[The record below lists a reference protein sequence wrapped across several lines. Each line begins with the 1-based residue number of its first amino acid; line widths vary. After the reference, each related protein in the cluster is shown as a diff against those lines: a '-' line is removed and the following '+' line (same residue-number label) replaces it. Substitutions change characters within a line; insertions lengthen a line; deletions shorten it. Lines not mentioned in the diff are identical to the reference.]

1 MPRPRRPP
9 GAGPALTLLS
19 LLFFPSL
26 VVAAQQQQPLDARIV
41 PHHLHHNHNHA
52 PAPAPAHAHKPARDA
67 TLSDADRRHH
77 YTPVTPVLAHHERA
91 IATKVSSAPAPSA
104 VRARRGAGAA
114 SGVLAPSARS
124 LNDWEVEDFVL
135 LATVDGHIHARDRYN
150 GEEIWEIAGKP
161 MLETIYNV
169 SEGRAT
175 LQDQP
180 FVWIV
185 EPREDGAL
193 YVLLPGPYP
202 VLQSLGLTV
211 KQLTDIA
218 PYSSDDPD
226 LPVVYNVEKKTFML
240 NVDAA
245 TGLVK
250 QSFSPSGTFGHN
262 DDSCASPVKNVFHE
276 RDCRGTFEI
285 GQTEYTITI
294 HNKKTNEHV
303 CTIKYA
309 EWASNSRDIDLK
321 SQYTRTMDDQYIY
334 GRFNGEVFSY
344 DHKRPRPAQRPLF
357 HHHLPYPV
365 ARVFD
370 VARPANDDS
379 AQAPLVLLPQPSGP
393 KVVDEKANQVWLNT
407 TESGAWYALS
417 EMSYPAVTDGAP
429 VAPCYNENE
438 LLGWD
443 ATYALP
449 ADEKTLVG
457 VHVLDHRVQPSS
469 SFQAIAAPT
478 QYHQIDNGQVVSI
491 PPTSSPMER
500 PTIDPPPEPSL
511 KTQPYAFANK
521 ELLAICALMIV
532 FLLYFG
538 KWRGPG
544 KLAPYWDYY
553 LASLTNSL
561 TQHKQQQQQQP
572 QPLPPLTASAQPED
586 VLTKPAETDGGPVA
600 DDAAPAEKPITLSDE
615 SVTQALPDNSQEKP
629 QLLAAFEPE
638 AREKKAVS
646 FVIPQDDEEDMSPL
660 SRTTTVEQQ
669 PSPSQDASLTM
680 INSNSNTERTGN
692 AESGDTTQDPCA
704 TPGTPKKKKTHR
716 GKRGGR
722 KLNKNQQKDEEELG
736 RIVDAAK
743 QLDPSPSLHPD
754 EMTLN
759 GDDMQD
765 VANIKRIGKL
775 TIDQDR
781 LLGNGSGGTFVFEGK
796 WNEREVAI
804 KRMLPQY
811 FGLAEQE
818 VKLLQE
824 SDLHPNVIRYFDDE
838 KDENFLYIAVELCQA
853 SLFDLYR
860 DGRPGEE
867 LTEAQQKLSLDIS
880 RNIPRVLYQLANGLN
895 HLHSLRIIHRDIK
908 PQNILIA
915 YPSRNQTNC
924 PRLVISDFGLCKT
937 LPDNMSTLIGTTG
950 NAGTVGWKAPELISQ
965 PKDVMNGSSTGMSRD
980 SSSSTDPVAQGVKRA
995 VDIFSLGCV
1004 FFYVLTG
1011 GCHPY
1016 DDDEGWMQIREY
1028 NIKKEKANL
1037 KQLRLGA
1044 DSEEPYHLI
1053 QWMLKTRPEDRPTAV
1068 QVMNHPFFWSAEKR
1082 LNFLCDCSDHWERE
1096 PRDPPSHHL
1105 SILEEYSNEVLDCKR
1120 NFLAKLDT
1128 AFINSLGKQRK
1139 YTGDK
1144 MLDLLRALRNKKN
1157 HYEDMDDVVKAKV
1170 GPLPDGYLNYW
1181 TIKFP
1186 TLLMACY
1193 QCVLECG
1200 LEGEP
1205 RFRFYFEGQTM

>member
-9 GAGPALTLLS
+9 GAGPALTTILALL
-19 LLFFPSL
+19 LIPTIL
-26 VVAAQQQQPLDARIV
+26 VAAQQQQPLGQEQHAGNRSPSSGARVEHSRILAR
-41 PHHLHHNHNHA
+41 PHHNHNNDKQ
-52 PAPAPAHAHKPARDA
+52 PSQKGGV
-67 TLSDADRRHH
+67 SDAEKRQA
-77 YTPVTPVLAHHERA
+77 YTPIQAQNERA
-91 IATKVSSAPAPSA
+91 VATKSSSAPAVHA
-104 VRARRGAGAA
+104 VRARHGTDAA

-124 LNDWEVEDFVL
+124 LQDWEVEDFVL

-161 MLETIYNV
+161 MLETIYNA
-169 SEGRAT
+169 SEGRPN

-185 EPREDGAL
+185 EPREEGAL
-193 YVLLPGPYP
+193 YVLMPGPYP

-226 LPVVYNVEKKTFML
+226 LPVVYNVEKRTFLL

-250 QSFSPSGTFGHN
+250 QSFSPSGTFGKN
-262 DDSCASPVKNVFHE
+262 DDSCAAPVKRIFNE
-276 RDCRGTFEI
+276 RDCRGNFEI
-285 GQTEYTITI
+285 GQTEYTISI
-294 HNKKTNEHV
+294 HNKRTREHV

-309 EWASNSRDIDLK
+309 EWAPNSRDFDLK
-321 SQYTRTMDDQYIY
+321 SQYTKTMDDQYIY
-334 GRFNGEVFSY
+334 GRFNGEVIAY

-357 HHHLPYPV
+357 KQHLPYPV

-379 AQAPLVLLPQPSGP
+379 AQAPLVLLPQPAGP
-393 KVVDEKANQVWLNT
+393 KVLEDKANQVWLNT

-417 EMSYPAVTDGAP
+417 EINYPAVTDGAP
-429 VAPCYNENE
+429 RASCYNENE

-443 ATYALP
+443 ASHSLP
-449 ADEKTLVG
+449 ADERTLVG
-457 VHVLDHRVQPSS
+457 VHVLNHQHEPLSR
-469 SFQAIAAPT
+469 FQAIAAPT
-478 QYHQIDNGQVVSI
+478 YYQTDNGQVVSI
-491 PPTSSPMER
+491 PPASSPLER
-500 PTIDPPPEPSL
+500 PMIDPPSDTIMEMNSWFPSIQVIL
-511 KTQPYAFANK
+511 YAILIAM
-521 ELLAICALMIV
+521 LVSL
-532 FLLYFG
+532 G
-538 KWRGPG
+538 KWMGPG
-544 KLAPYWDYY
+544 KLAPVWSH
-553 LASLTNSL
+553 LWNQLSAL
-561 TQHKQQQQQQP
+561 TQPPKPKTVIPVSTATPLEAEPVQKQEDTSQATEVVS
-572 QPLPPLTASAQPED
+572 LPVIED
-586 VLTKPAETDGGPVA
+586 PFVEIPTDRPHLDPPFDLETKDKKVTFDVPDEEEDDLSLSRATTIEQGPTED
-600 DDAAPAEKPITLSDE
+600 DDA
-615 SVTQALPDNSQEKP
+615 
-629 QLLAAFEPE
+629 
-638 AREKKAVS
+638 
-646 FVIPQDDEEDMSPL
+646 
-660 SRTTTVEQQ
+660 
-669 PSPSQDASLTM
+669 LTPV
-680 INSNSNTERTGN
+680 NSNTTGLSTTN
-692 AESGDTTQDPCA
+692 GAESGTQDPSA
-704 TPGTPKKKKTHR
+704 SPATPKKKKTHR

-722 KLNKNQQKDEEELG
+722 KLNKNQQKDDDEVG

-765 VANIKRIGKL
+765 VTNIKRIGKL

-867 LTEAQQKLSLDIS
+867 LTDAQQKLALEIS

-895 HLHSLRIIHRDIK
+895 HLHSLRIIHRDVK

-915 YPSRNQTNC
+915 YPSRNQSNC

-937 LPDNMSTLIGTTG
+937 LPDNVSTLIGTTG
-950 NAGTVGWKAPELISQ
+950 NAGTVGWKAPELITQ
-965 PKDVMNGSSTGMSRD
+965 PKELMSGSSTGASRD

-1004 FFYVLTG
+1004 FFYVLTS
-1011 GCHPY
+1011 GCHPF

-1028 NIKKEKANL
+1028 NIKKERANL

-1053 QWMLKTRPEDRPTAV
+1053 EWMLKTRPEDRPTAV

-1096 PRDPPSHHL
+1096 PRDPPSNHL
-1105 SILEEYSNEVLDCKR
+1105 AILEDYSYDVLDHKR
-1120 NFLAKLDT
+1120 NFLGKLDHG
-1128 AFINSLGKQRK
+1128 FINSLGKQRK
-1139 YTGDK
+1139 YTGDR

-1157 HYEDMDDVVKAKV
+1157 HYEDMDEAVKAKV
-1170 GPLPDGYLNYW
+1170 GPLPDGYLGYW

-1186 TLLMACY
+1186 QLLMACY
-1193 QCVLECG
+1193 KCVWDCR
-1200 LEGEP
+1200 LEGES
-1205 RFRFYFEGQTM
+1205 RFRPYFEGQTM

>member
-9 GAGPALTLLS
+9 GAGPALTILALL
-19 LLFFPSL
+19 LLPGIL
-26 VVAAQQQQPLDARIV
+26 VAAQQQQPLEHHVRSNGSPSAGARVGVEHARVIS
-41 PHHLHHNHNHA
+41 HHHNN
-52 PAPAPAHAHKPARDA
+52 KPSQDGSV
-67 TLSDADRRHH
+67 SDADRRQH
-77 YTPVTPVLAHHERA
+77 YTPILAQNERA
-91 IATKVSSAPAPSA
+91 VATKVSSAPAISA
-104 VRARRGAGAA
+104 VRARHGAGAA

-124 LNDWEVEDFVL
+124 LQDWEVEDFVL

-169 SEGRAT
+169 SEGRVS

-185 EPREDGAL
+185 EPREEGAL

-218 PYSSDDPD
+218 PYSSDDPE
-226 LPVVYNVEKKTFML
+226 LPVVYNVEKRTFML

-250 QSFSPSGTFGHN
+250 QSFSPSGTFGKN
-262 DDSCASPVKNVFHE
+262 DDSCASPVKNVFNE

-285 GQTEYTITI
+285 GQTEYTIII

-357 HHHLPYPV
+357 HQHLPYPV

-370 VARPANDDS
+370 VARPAGDDS
-379 AQAPLVLLPQPSGP
+379 AQAPLVLLPQPAGP
-393 KVVDEKANQVWLNT
+393 KVVEEKANQVWLNT

-417 EMSYPAVTDGAP
+417 EINYPAVTDGAP
-429 VAPCYNENE
+429 VASCYNENE
-438 LLGWD
+438 LLSWD
-443 ATYALP
+443 ITHSLP

-457 VHVLDHRVQPSS
+457 VHVLDHRVQPPTK
-469 SFQAIAAPT
+469 FRAIAAPT
-478 QYHQIDNGQVVSI
+478 QYQIENGQVVSI

-500 PTIDPPPEPSL
+500 PTIDPPPELPL
-511 KTQPYAFANK
+511 HARQFALSVPQIA
-521 ELLAICALMIV
+521 LLCALVAISV
-532 FLLYFG
+532 SFG

-544 KLAPYWDYY
+544 KFAPYWDY
-553 LASLTNSL
+553 LASLTGV
-561 TQHKQQQQQQP
+561 TKAVKTEA
-572 QPLPPLTASAQPED
+572 LPPVTAD
-586 VLTKPAETDGGPVA
+586 TKPEVELKKQEEATPLVA
-600 DDAAPAEKPITLSDE
+600 DVAAPVQLEQSVETL
-615 SVTQALPDNSQEKP
+615 AEKP
-629 QLLAAFEPE
+629 QLLPPFEPE
-638 AREKKAVS
+638 LKEKKAVS
-646 FVIPQDDEEDMSPL
+646 FDIPDDDEDDMSPL
-660 SRTTTVEQQ
+660 SRTTTIEQ
-669 PSPSQDASLTM
+669 PSPSQDLTPTA
-680 INSNSNTERTGN
+680 SNTN
-692 AESGDTTQDPCA
+692 GDAPANVDGENGTDPSA

-722 KLNKNQQKDEEELG
+722 KLNKNQQKEEEELG

-743 QLDPSPSLHPD
+743 QLDPSPGLHPD
-754 EMTLN
+754 EMTPN

-765 VANIKRIGKL
+765 VTNIKRIGKL

-867 LTEAQQKLSLDIS
+867 LTEAQQKLSMEIS
-880 RNIPRVLYQLANGLN
+880 RNIPRVLYQLAYGLN

-937 LPDNMSTLIGTTG
+937 LPDNVSTLIGTTG

-965 PKDVMNGSSTGMSRD
+965 PKELMNGSSNGASRD

-1011 GCHPY
+1011 GCHPF

-1053 QWMLKTRPEDRPTAV
+1053 SWMLKTRPEDRPTAV

-1096 PRDPPSHHL
+1096 PRDPPSEHL
-1105 SILEEYSNEVLDCKR
+1105 AILEEYTYEVLDQKR

-1139 YTGDK
+1139 YTGDR

-1157 HYEDMDDVVKAKV
+1157 HYEDMDDMVKQKV
-1170 GPLPDGYLNYW
+1170 GPLPEGYLAYW
-1181 TIKFP
+1181 TVKFP
-1186 TLLMACY
+1186 GLLMGCY

-1200 LEGEP
+1200 LEGES
-1205 RFRFYFEGQTM
+1205 RFRPYFEGQTM

>member
-9 GAGPALTLLS
+9 GAGPALTILALL
-19 LLFFPSL
+19 LLPSIL
-26 VVAAQQQQPLDARIV
+26 VAAQQQQPVEHHARNRSPSAGGRVEHARIV
-41 PHHLHHNHNHA
+41 PPQNHQPNS
-52 PAPAPAHAHKPARDA
+52 RRGSV
-67 TLSDADRRHH
+67 SDAERRQQ
-77 YTPVTPVLAHHERA
+77 YTPILAQNERA
-91 IATKVSSAPAPSA
+91 VATKVSSAPAISA
-104 VRARRGAGAA
+104 VGARHGAGAA

-124 LNDWEVEDFVL
+124 LQDWEVEDFVL

-169 SEGRAT
+169 SEGRVS

-218 PYSSDDPD
+218 PYSSDDPE

-250 QSFSPSGTFGHN
+250 QSFSPSGTYGN
-262 DDSCASPVKNVFHE
+262 TDDSCASSVKNVFNE

-285 GQTEYTITI
+285 GQTEYTIII
-294 HNKKTNEHV
+294 HNKKTNQHV

-309 EWASNSRDIDLK
+309 EWVSNNRDIDLK

-357 HHHLPYPV
+357 HQHLSYPV

-370 VARPANDDS
+370 VARPANDDN
-379 AQAPLVLLPQPSGP
+379 AQAPLVLLPQPAGP
-393 KVVDEKANQVWLNT
+393 TVIEEKANHVWLNT
-407 TESGAWYALS
+407 TEEGAWYALS
-417 EMSYPAVTDGAP
+417 EISYPAVTDGAP
-429 VAPCYNENE
+429 AASCYDETE
-438 LLGWD
+438 LLSWD
-443 ATYALP
+443 ATHSLP

-457 VHVLDHRVQPSS
+457 VHVLDNRVQPPTR
-469 SFQAIAAPT
+469 FRAIAAPT
-478 QYHQIDNGQVVSI
+478 QYQIEDGQVVSI
-491 PPTSSPMER
+491 PPTTSPREV
-500 PTIDPPPEPSL
+500 PTIDPPQKPFLERQQYTLGP
-511 KTQPYAFANK
+511 TEFI
-521 ELLAICALMIV
+521 AICILVVISIS
-532 FLLYFG
+532 FG

-544 KLAPYWDYY
+544 KLAPYWDYMANITSNLTSHGKQPSKNKAEPVPVAAAMEGEPAKQNQVMPQVAEL
-553 LASLTNSL
+553 LASE
-561 TQHKQQQQQQP
+561 QP
-572 QPLPPLTASAQPED
+572 KEQPIE
-586 VLTKPAETDGGPVA
+586 VL
-600 DDAAPAEKPITLSDE
+600 AEKPHLD
-615 SVTQALPDNSQEKP
+615 APF
-629 QLLAAFEPE
+629 QLEPK
-638 AREKKAVS
+638 EKKVT
-646 FVIPQDDEEDMSPL
+646 FDVPEEDDDMAPL
-660 SRTTTVEQQ
+660 SRTTTAEPGSPGQDETLTTMDSSTEAL
-669 PSPSQDASLTM
+669 PSANGPDSVPQDQS
-680 INSNSNTERTGN
+680 S
-692 AESGDTTQDPCA
+692 

-722 KLNKNQQKDEEELG
+722 KLNKNQQKEEDELG

-743 QLDPSPSLHPD
+743 QLDPSPGLHPD

-765 VANIKRIGKL
+765 VTNIKRIGKL

-867 LTEAQQKLSLDIS
+867 LTESQQKLALDIS
-880 RNIPRVLYQLANGLN
+880 RNIPRVLYQLAYGLN

-937 LPDNMSTLIGTTG
+937 LPDNVSTLIGTTG

-965 PKDVMNGSSTGMSRD
+965 PKELMNGSSTGMSRD

-1004 FFYVLTG
+1004 FFYVLTN
-1011 GCHPY
+1011 GCHPF

-1096 PRDPPSHHL
+1096 PRDPPSEHL
-1105 SILEEYSNEVLDCKR
+1105 AILEEYSYEVLDQKR
-1120 NFLAKLDT
+1120 NFLGKLDA

-1139 YTGDK
+1139 YTGDR

-1157 HYEDMDDVVKAKV
+1157 HYEDMDETVKAKV
-1170 GPLPDGYLNYW
+1170 GPLPDGYLSYW

-1186 TLLMACY
+1186 QLLMGCY

-1205 RFRFYFEGQTM
+1205 RFRPYFEGQTM

>member
-9 GAGPALTLLS
+9 GAGPALTFLTLLLLPS
-19 LLFFPSL
+19 LL
-26 VVAAQQQQPLDARIV
+26 VAAQQQQPAEHHARNKSPSAGPRVEHARIIPP
-41 PHHLHHNHNHA
+41 PHHRKNSQEGA
-52 PAPAPAHAHKPARDA
+52 
-67 TLSDADRRHH
+67 
-77 YTPVTPVLAHHERA
+77 YTPVLAENERA
-91 IATKVSSAPAPSA
+91 LATKISSAPAISA
-104 VRARRGAGAA
+104 VRARHGAGAA
-114 SGVLAPSARS
+114 SDVLAPSARS
-124 LNDWEVEDFVL
+124 LQDWEVEDFVL

-150 GEEIWEIAGKP
+150 GDEIWEIAGKP
-161 MLETIYNV
+161 MLQTTYNG
-169 SEGRAT
+169 SEEGAR
-175 LQDQP
+175 LQDQL

-185 EPREDGAL
+185 EPREEGAL
-193 YVLLPGPYP
+193 YVLMPGPHP

-211 KQLTDIA
+211 KQLTEMA

-226 LPVVYNVEKKTFML
+226 LPFVYNVEKRTFML

-245 TGLVK
+245 TGFVK
-250 QSFSPSGTFGHN
+250 QSFSPSGTYGSN
-262 DDSCASPVKNVFHE
+262 DDSCASQVKNVFNE
-276 RDCRGTFEI
+276 RDCRGTFDI
-285 GQTEYTITI
+285 GQTEYTIII
-294 HNKKTNEHV
+294 HNKKTNEHM

-309 EWASNSRDIDLK
+309 EWASNNRDVDLK
-321 SQYTRTMDDQYIY
+321 SQYTKTMDDQYIY
-334 GRFNGEVFSY
+334 GRFNGEVFAV
-344 DHKRPRPAQRPLF
+344 DHKRPRPGKRPLF
-357 HHHLPYPV
+357 IHNLPYPV

-370 VARPANDDS
+370 VARPAGDDS
-379 AQAPLVLLPQPSGP
+379 AQAPLVLLPQPTGP
-393 KVVDEKANQVWLNT
+393 TILDLEVNQVWLNT
-407 TESGAWYALS
+407 TENGAWYALS
-417 EMSYPAVTDGAP
+417 EFSYPTVTDGAP
-429 VAPCYNENE
+429 IAPCYNKNN
-438 LLGWD
+438 LLGHEFSHS
-443 ATYALP
+443 LP

-457 VHVLDHRVQPSS
+457 VHQLNYAFEPYSK
-469 SFQAIAAPT
+469 FPTIAAPT
-478 QYHQIDNGQVVSI
+478 QHQLPNRQDQDFSI
-491 PPTSSPMER
+491 PPSSSPMQR
-500 PTIDPPPEPSL
+500 HSIDAPPQPPLLEMHSSWIPSSQ
-511 KTQPYAFANK
+511 T
-521 ELLAICALMIV
+521 LLLSALMVIFV
-532 FLLYFG
+532 SIG
-538 KWRGPG
+538 KWMGPG
-544 KLAPYWDYY
+544 KLAPVWSNMWDQ
-553 LASLTNSL
+553 LQSLKKPS
-561 TQHKQQQQQQP
+561 KKKV
-572 QPLPPLTASAQPED
+572 LPPVPTASPEEIGPTEQEEEAPQVAVD
-586 VLTKPAETDGGPVA
+586 IVSAEKPVEQ
-600 DDAAPAEKPITLSDE
+600 PAEKE
-615 SVTQALPDNSQEKP
+615 AEKP
-629 QLLAAFEPE
+629 RLDSPFEPE
-638 AREKKAVS
+638 PKEKKVVS
-646 FVIPQDDEEDMSPL
+646 FDIPDEEEEDLSL
-660 SRTTTVEQQ
+660 SRTTTVDQGSPIEEREALTTVDSNPEAS
-669 PSPSQDASLTM
+669 PSPVKT
-680 INSNSNTERTGN
+680 
-692 AESGDTTQDPCA
+692 DTSAQDPSA
-704 TPGTPKKKKTHR
+704 GTPKKKKTHR

-722 KLNKNQQKDEEELG
+722 KLSRAQKEDEELG

-743 QLDPSPSLHPD
+743 QLDPSPTLHPD
-754 EMTLN
+754 EITMN

-765 VANIKRIGKL
+765 VTNIKRIGKL

-867 LTEAQQKLSLDIS
+867 LTEAQQKLAQEIS
-880 RNIPRVLYQLANGLN
+880 CNVPRVLYQLAYGLN

-937 LPDNMSTLIGTTG
+937 LPDNVSTLVGTTG
-950 NAGTVGWKAPELISQ
+950 NAGTIGWKAPELISQ
-965 PKDVMNGSSTGMSRD
+965 PKEIMNGSSTGASRD

-1004 FFYVLTG
+1004 FFYVLTN
-1011 GCHPY
+1011 GCHPF

-1053 QWMLKTRPEDRPTAV
+1053 EWMLKTRPEDRPTAV

-1096 PRDPPSHHL
+1096 PRDPPSENL
-1105 SILEEYSNEVLDCKR
+1105 SILEDYSYDVLDHKR
-1120 NFLAKLDT
+1120 NFLAKLDH

-1139 YTGDK
+1139 YTGDR

-1157 HYEDMDDVVKAKV
+1157 HYEDMDEAVKAKV
-1170 GPLPDGYLNYW
+1170 GSLPEGYLSYW

-1186 TLLMACY
+1186 GLLMACY
-1193 QCVLECG
+1193 RCVWECR
-1200 LEGEP
+1200 LEGES
-1205 RFRFYFEGQTM
+1205 RFRPYFEGQRM

>member
-9 GAGPALTLLS
+9 GAGPALTFLALLLLPS
-19 LLFFPSL
+19 LL
-26 VVAAQQQQPLDARIV
+26 VAAQQQQPLEHHARNKSPSAGARVEHARIIPQQHRNHHPKPSQDGNV
-41 PHHLHHNHNHA
+41 P
-52 PAPAPAHAHKPARDA
+52 
-67 TLSDADRRHH
+67 DADERRHT
-77 YTPVTPVLAHHERA
+77 YTPILAQNERA
-91 IATKVSSAPAPSA
+91 VATKASSAPALSA
-104 VRARRGAGAA
+104 VRARTGAGAA

-124 LNDWEVEDFVL
+124 LQDWEVEDFVL

-169 SEGRAT
+169 SEGRVS

-185 EPREDGAL
+185 EPREEGAL

-250 QSFSPSGTFGHN
+250 QSFSPSGTFGKS
-262 DDSCASPVKNVFHE
+262 DDSCASSVKNVFNE

-285 GQTEYTITI
+285 GQTEYTIII

-309 EWASNSRDIDLK
+309 EWAANSRDIDLK

-357 HHHLPYPV
+357 HQRLPYPV

-379 AQAPLVLLPQPSGP
+379 AQAPLVLLPQPVGP
-393 KVVDEKANQVWLNT
+393 KVLEEHANQVWLNT

-417 EMSYPAVTDGAP
+417 EISYPAVTDGAP
-429 VAPCYNENE
+429 KAQCYDDNE
-438 LLGWD
+438 LLNWD
-443 ATYALP
+443 ATPSLP

-457 VHVLDHRVQPSS
+457 VHELDHRAQPPSR
-469 SFQAIAAPT
+469 FRAIAAPT
-478 QYHQIDNGQVVSI
+478 HYQLDNGQVVSI

-500 PTIDPPPEPSL
+500 PTIDAPPEPPREQRQYTL
-511 KTQPYAFANK
+511 GPTEFV
-521 ELLAICALMIV
+521 AICFIV
-532 FLLYFG
+532 AISVSFG

-544 KLAPYWDYY
+544 KLAPWWDYM
-553 LASLTNSL
+553 AKMTSSMGSNVI
-561 TQHKQQQQQQP
+561 
-572 QPLPPLTASAQPED
+572 PPNKAKPEPVPAPALTATEP
-586 VLTKPAETDGGPVA
+586 
-600 DDAAPAEKPITLSDE
+600 EKPLADTLPAVQDIISE
-615 SVTQALPDNSQEKP
+615 QPKAELVEKP
-629 QLLAAFEPE
+629 NEKPHLDPPFELE
-638 AREKKAVS
+638 TKEKKVVTFS
-646 FVIPQDDEEDMSPL
+646 IPDEEDDDMSPL
-660 SRTTTVEQQ
+660 SRTTTIEQASPGKDEALSKVE
-669 PSPSQDASLTM
+669 
-680 INSNSNTERTGN
+680 SNTETSLNVDGT
-692 AESGDTTQDPCA
+692 EVGPQDPSA

-722 KLNKNQQKDEEELG
+722 KLNKNQQKDEDELD
-736 RIVDAAK
+736 RIVGAAK
-743 QLDPSPSLHPD
+743 RLDPSPTLHPD
-754 EMTLN
+754 EMTLG

-765 VANIKRIGKL
+765 VTNIKRIGKL

-867 LTEAQQKLSLDIS
+867 LTEPQQKLALDIS

-915 YPSRNQTNC
+915 YPSRNQANC

-937 LPDNMSTLIGTTG
+937 LPDNVSTLIGTTG

-965 PKDVMNGSSTGMSRD
+965 PKEIMNGSSNGMSRD

-1004 FFYVLTG
+1004 FFYVLTN
-1011 GCHPY
+1011 GCHPF

-1096 PRDPPSHHL
+1096 PRDPPSEHL
-1105 SILEEYSNEVLDCKR
+1105 AILEEYSYEVLDHKR
-1120 NFLAKLDT
+1120 NFLGKLDA

-1139 YTGDK
+1139 YTGDR

-1157 HYEDMDDVVKAKV
+1157 HYEDMDETVKAKV
-1170 GPLPDGYLNYW
+1170 GPLPEGYLSYW

-1186 TLLMACY
+1186 QLLMNCY

-1200 LEGEP
+1200 LEGES
-1205 RFRFYFEGQTM
+1205 RFRPYFEGQTM

>member
-9 GAGPALTLLS
+9 GAGPALTILA

-26 VVAAQQQQPLDARIV
+26 LVAAQQQQPLEHHARNKSPSAGARVEHARILP
-41 PHHLHHNHNHA
+41 PHH
-52 PAPAPAHAHKPARDA
+52 HKPSRDGSV
-67 TLSDADRRHH
+67 SDAERRQQ
-77 YTPVTPVLAHHERA
+77 YTPILAQNERA
-91 IATKVSSAPAPSA
+91 VATKVSSAPAISA
-104 VRARRGAGAA
+104 VRARHGAGAA

-124 LNDWEVEDFVL
+124 LSDWEVEDFVL

-169 SEGRAT
+169 SEGRVS

-185 EPREDGAL
+185 EPREEGAL

-218 PYSSDDPD
+218 PYASDDPE
-226 LPVVYNVEKKTFML
+226 LPVVYNVEKRTFML

-245 TGLVK
+245 SGIVK
-250 QSFSPSGTFGHN
+250 QSFSPSGTFGKS
-262 DDSCASPVKNVFHE
+262 DDSCASPIKNVFNE

-285 GQTEYTITI
+285 GQTEYTIII

-309 EWASNSRDIDLK
+309 EWAANSRDIDLK
-321 SQYTRTMDDQYIY
+321 SQYTRTMDEQYIY

-357 HHHLPYPV
+357 HQHLPYPV

-379 AQAPLVLLPQPSGP
+379 AKAPLVLLPQPAGP
-393 KVVDEKANQVWLNT
+393 KVVEEKANQVWLNT

-417 EMSYPAVTDGAP
+417 EISYPAVTDGAP
-429 VAPCYNENE
+429 TAACYNENE
-438 LLGWD
+438 MQYWGSS
-443 ATYALP
+443 TPSLP

-457 VHVLDHRVQPSS
+457 VHVLDRVNPSS
-469 SFQAIAAPT
+469 RFQAIAAPT
-478 QYHQIDNGQVVSI
+478 QYEIENGQVVSI

-500 PTIDPPPEPSL
+500 PTIDPPPEPSIHA
-511 KTQPYAFANK
+511 QPYTFGNK
-521 ELLAICALMIV
+521 ELAGICILMIM
-532 FLLYFG
+532 FISFG
-538 KWRGPG
+538 KWKGPG
-544 KLAPYWDYY
+544 RLAPYWDY
-553 LASLTNSL
+553 LASLTSNLKQASKANSFPPI
-561 TQHKQQQQQQP
+561 TVPSQP
-572 QPLPPLTASAQPED
+572 KVTPTKEAEEAEKIED
-586 VLTKPAETDGGPVA
+586 V
-600 DDAAPAEKPITLSDE
+600 AAPEQPIEQSTETLPE
-615 SVTQALPDNSQEKP
+615 NP
-629 QLLAAFEPE
+629 QLLPAFEPE
-638 AREKKAVS
+638 IKEKKVVS
-646 FVIPQDDEEDMSPL
+646 FNIPEDEEDDMSPL
-660 SRTTTVEQQ
+660 SRTTTAEQG
-669 PSPSQDASLTM
+669 SPSQDSTLAMT
-680 INSNSNTERTGN
+680 NSNS
-692 AESGDTTQDPCA
+692 ESSSNMEGGENGAQDPSA

-765 VANIKRIGKL
+765 VTNIKRIGKL

-867 LTEAQQKLSLDIS
+867 LSEAQQKLSLEIS
-880 RNIPRVLYQLANGLN
+880 RNIPRVLYQLAYGLN

-937 LPDNMSTLIGTTG
+937 LPDNVSTLIGTTG

-965 PKDVMNGSSTGMSRD
+965 PKELMNNGSSNGMSRD

-1096 PRDPPSHHL
+1096 PRDPPSEHL
-1105 SILEEYSNEVLDCKR
+1105 SILEEYSYEVLDSKR
-1120 NFLAKLDT
+1120 NFLGKLDT

-1139 YTGDK
+1139 YTGDR

-1157 HYEDMDDVVKAKV
+1157 HYEDMDEVVKAKV
-1170 GPLPDGYLNYW
+1170 GPLPDGYLSYW

-1186 TLLMACY
+1186 QLLMGCY

-1205 RFRFYFEGQTM
+1205 RFRPYFEGQTM